1 MGLVCEKPVSIDV
14 DRLLDLAKHDDLG
27 IRAKALELLVNC
39 GSDRLCQSFAAGD
52 WRYDNETMERAEAI
66 LGSYLLIWHAPKL
79 TIAALAERIVPELL
93 AVAIK
98 ERGMRSNEIAFL
110 HQKLTE
116 RLDEEIIR
124 TRKSRKITAMGSL
137 PGKVMMAVV
146 EHDPSILTTLDQ
158 ELATNQRLGF
168 MWGLR

>member
-79 TIAALAERIVPELL
+79 TIRSEEHTSEIQSLMRNSY
-93 AVAIK
+93 AV
-98 ERGMRSNEIAFL
+98 FCL
-110 HQKLTE
+110 QK
-116 RLDEEIIR
+116 
-124 TRKSRKITAMGSL
+124 K
-137 PGKVMMAVV
+137 
-146 EHDPSILTTLDQ
+146 
-158 ELATNQRLGF
+158 
-168 MWGLR
+168 